1 MTLTIGIDFA
11 LKVWYLIGTKE
22 VTHMNEIKMLQNLHT
37 HCTHCDG
44 RNTPREMIERAISLG
59 FTSLGF
65 SSHANTRFGD
75 SCELRI
81 DPYAYANDIN
91 GLKAEYADRIK
102 IYLGTE
108 LDYYSA
114 GIMPDGL
121 FDYQIA
127 SVHYAMKNGE
137 KICYDYSIEHSRDAI
152 DRLFDGDGLKYA
164 AAYYE
169 NMADLPRQLKGD
181 FVGHFDLLTK
191 YEVKAPDLFDTGSPE
206 YRKMALEALVAVREG
221 FEFFEVNT
229 GPIGRGY
236 KPTPYPAPFILDE
249 MRAQGCK
256 LIITTDC
263 HNKDYLDCGFSEAI
277 ELVRAHGFT
286 EIYELTDSGFTG
298 RKI

>member
-1 MTLTIGIDFA
+1 MKTLLLGDICANSTTEQLYREKNIPALFGNTASLFKNKDLVFA
-11 LKVWYLIGTKE
+11 
-22 VTHMNEIKMLQNLHT
+22 N
-37 HCTHCDG
+37 
-44 RNTPREMIERAISLG
+44 IECAI
-59 FTSLGF
+59 T
-65 SSHANTRFGD
+65 D
-75 SCELRI
+75 SE
-81 DPYAYANDIN
+81 N
-91 GLKAEYADRIK
+91 RIK
-102 IYLGTE
+102 KFGPNLKSPTPTAEMLKELGVTVCGLSNNHIFDFGKE
-108 LDYYSA
+108 GAIDTINAIEAAGMDHTGFGENLEDSKKNYS
-114 GIMPDGL
+114 IE
-121 FDYQIA
+121 
-127 SVHYAMKNGE
+127 KNGE

-169 NMADLPRQLKGD
+169 NMANLPRQLKGD

-206 YRKMALEALVAVREG
+206 YRKIALEALVAVREG

-263 HNKDYLDCGFSEAI
+263 HNKDHLDCGFSEAV

-286 EIYELTDSGFTG
+286 EIYELTDAGFAG